1 MCIRDSD
8 NAWNLEMMED
18 FLGWYEQAEAAEKYR
33 EYGLDW
39 TEELEIARNPAR
51 PKQSDGLVDYKLH

>member
-1 MCIRDSD
+1 
-8 NAWNLEMMED
+8 MMED